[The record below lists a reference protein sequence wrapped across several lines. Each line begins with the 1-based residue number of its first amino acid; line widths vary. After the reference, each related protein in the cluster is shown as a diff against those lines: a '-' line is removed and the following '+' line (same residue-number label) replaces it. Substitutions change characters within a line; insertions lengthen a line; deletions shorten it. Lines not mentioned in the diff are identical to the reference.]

1 MFVNALDSQFL
12 RDERWGKFVFIFLFL
27 NYYVKGHTFNE
38 KKGFVNKSIS
48 CVMEGRTRGVRR
60 VGIYVEMNGS
70 GK

>member
-1 MFVNALDSQFL
+1 MFVNALDNQIPSRRTLGEICFY
-12 RDERWGKFVFIFLFL
+12 FLFL